1 MRVLGMGRKV
11 HAKPAD
17 KIEKENSS
25 LDSELE
31 SKERLEMGDCLS
43 RLVFYG
49 L

>member
-1 MRVLGMGRKV
+1 MRVLGVGRKV
-11 HAKPAD
+11 HTKPAD
-17 KIEKENSS
+17 KIEEDNSS
-25 LDSELE
+25 LDSGLE